1 MADLA
6 TLAIKIETE
15 GASRAS
21 ADLSKVE
28 QSAKNTEK
36 AADNLTRAMGNL
48 KRILAIA
55 GLAGGLSAY
64 LDMAERMQS
73 LNAQLKFVTNSQY
86 EFNSAQKELFAIAQN
101 TRASLES
108 TTQLYIKSSQALK
121 DYGYAQKDILTFTE
135 TINKA
140 MAVGGLS
147 HKSKLVLY
155 SNYHRH

>member
-86 EFNSAQKELFAIAQN
+86 EFNSAQKELLRLRRI
-101 TRASLES
+101 RALVW
-108 TTQLYIKSSQALK
+108 KAPRNF
-121 DYGYAQKDILTFTE
+121 IL
-135 TINKA
+135 N
-140 MAVGGLS
+140 L
-147 HKSKLVLY
+147 L
-155 SNYHRH
+155 RH